1 MYSYL
6 KRYSVFFITFSYLTI
21 SLIFIAPYYEISS
34 YLSTSYLVN
43 YNYGFTSR
51 ALVGTIYNLFFLDY
65 TQRKLFLFVYIS
77 SILMII
83 LLSMVLQKLYFYF
96 RELNKD
102 VYYYYLFFIML
113 VFSPT
118 SVKYLFYVDNFG
130 RLDLYMYI
138 FFFTSILIVLNHKG
152 YLLLPIVLFL
162 GLASHQAFFFM
173 FIPSIIIFLLLEVL
187 SKRSFY
193 SKLIFIVSII
203 ISVGFFLYFQFYKSA
218 FIFTNLDEAIIALS
232 PNTDVYVHRQ
242 MLELEYF
249 VPFSYHME
257 NIYLPF
263 LKEIFYPGLIFLFIY
278 SPILYI
284 FYSII
289 KNQNKILITLFIL
302 SMCSFIPMFFLTID
316 WGRWFAAIIVVISIQ
331 LLFFEIY
338 SEKSKTIL
346 EIFKLEDKRIRLSS
360 IIIIVYILSIG
371 YIQTFGLSSALN
383 IFKMIRAFLKI

>member
-6 KRYSVFFITFSYLTI
+6 KRYSIFFITFSYLTI

-34 YLSTSYLVN
+34 YLSTSYLIN

-51 ALVGTIYNLFFLDY
+51 ALVGTIYKLFFIDY

-77 SILMII
+77 SILMIF
-83 LLSMVLQKLYFYF
+83 LLSMVLQKIYIEFGK
-96 RELNKD
+96 LNKD
-102 VYYYYLFFIML
+102 IYYYFLFFIML

-138 FFFTSILIVLNHKG
+138 FFFISVLIVLNHKG

-162 GLASHQAFFFM
+162 GLASHQAFFFL

-263 LKEIFYPGLIFLFIY
+263 LKEIFYPGLIFIFIY

-284 FYSII
+284 FYSIM
-289 KNQNKILITLFIL
+289 KYQNKIIIALFIL
-302 SMCSFIPMFFLTID
+302 SLCSFIPMFFLTID

-331 LLFFEIY
+331 LLIFKIY
-338 SEKSKTIL
+338 TENSKSIL
-346 EIFKLEDKRIRLSS
+346 DIFKLDDKRIRLCSFGL
-360 IIIIVYILSIG
+360 IIYILSIG

-383 IFKMIRAFLKI
+383 IFKMIRAFFKI